1 MNLTRCHKI
10 SCFLTASLND
20 IVWQRFWTEILT
32 QELNW
37 VTYTF
42 TNILFTNDLQSDFQT
57 WIKFYL
63 FRYFIQDK
71 IREYIK
77 FFRILYCF
85 VFLNLILMIIIKLYL
100 TLSLLQIFS
109 WTNYNCYVFHLFIL
123 SHLFLYEAASQLF
136 VYIQQAK

>member
-1 MNLTRCHKI
+1 MEFWIMPFSHRDFWLPLLYCYKWFKSLIVKI
-10 SCFLTASLND
+10 IYF
-20 IVWQRFWTEILT
+20 RYYFK
-32 QELNW
+32 
-37 VTYTF
+37 
-42 TNILFTNDLQSDFQT
+42 QT
-57 WIKFYL
+57 WIKFYI

-85 VFLNLILMIIIKLYL
+85 VILNLILMIIIKLYL

-136 VYIQQAK
+136 VYIQQSSIATR